1 VGQENITSMA
11 SNSIY
16 ELSLQNISKR
26 GIQTKSIKIH
36 L

>member
-1 VGQENITSMA
+1 MGKENITSMS
-11 SNSIY
+11 SNPIY
-16 ELSLQNISKR
+16 DLSLQNISKR